1 MGTPYLAI
9 YTRAITELKDPHIKA
24 LFNNDEVLF
33 NQVMYNFL
41 ENAISLFTNPIKVVG
56 RLQKKKDPY
65 ILYSSFTGDG
75 VTGEFGLNEKPDSP
89 SDLNNFVYKFIVN
102 NQLVNGDYEYMSNTV
117 KLDNIPPLDSSIE
130 LFVYYTGEFEL
141 DLFEQEIYVLSQL
154 LVSCW
159 SEYVANDKLDI
170 TRLLGDTD
178 FKLTSN
184 AATTTAKVGWNIV
197 NRETAIKRMN
207 KFAWDA
213 QMMRLYR

>member
-1 MGTPYLAI
+1 MGTPYLAV

-41 ENAISLFTNPIKVVG
+41 ENAISLFTNPIKVVA
-56 RLQKKKDPY
+56 RLQKRKDPY
-65 ILYSSFTGDG
+65 ILTSSFTGDG
-75 VTGEFGLNEKPDSP
+75 VTDKFILEDKPDS
-89 SDLNNFVYKFIVN
+89 SDDIDNFVYKFMVN
-102 NQLVNGDYEYMSNTV
+102 NEPVQGEYDYMSNSV
-117 KLDNIPPLDSSIE
+117 KLTNIPPINSSVEIY
-130 LFVYYTGEFEL
+130 VYYTGEFEI

-184 AATTTAKVGWNIV
+184 ATTTTAKVGWNIV
-197 NRETAIKRMN
+197 NRETAIKRMS

>member
-41 ENAISLFTNPIKVVG
+41 ENAISLFTNPIKVVS
-56 RLQKKKDPY
+56 RLQKRKDPY
-65 ILYSSFTGDG
+65 ILSSFFTGDG
-75 VTGEFGLNEKPDSP
+75 VTNEFSLTEKPISL
-89 SDLNNFVYKFIVN
+89 SDVDNFVYRFLVD
-102 NQLVNGDYEYMSNTV
+102 NQLVTGTYNVISNSV
-117 KLDNIPPLDSSIE
+117 ILDNIPPLNSTVNIY
-130 LFVYYTGEFEL
+130 VYYTGEFEL
-141 DLFEQEIYVLSQL
+141 DLFEQEIYILSQL

-170 TRLLGDTD
+170 TRLLGDSD

-184 AATTTAKVGWNIV
+184 ATTTTAKVGWNIV